1 MSRQFIA
8 AIILAVMA
16 ESTAMAKPDEV
27 GEAATGCAQTME
39 SVAFLT
45 GHWKSENPVNEEVW
59 LAPANGLMLGM
70 ARSLSANGASFEYLR
85 IEARDGAIVYVAQ
98 PGRAVSPTDFPMT
111 DCGPGFATFENPDH
125 DFPQR
130 LHYEMRGVGI
140 LTATVEGRDGHGVM
154 SGFTLIWTRVE

>member
-1 MSRQFIA
+1 MLRYIIA
-8 AIILAVMA
+8 AIILATMGEGA
-16 ESTAMAKPDEV
+16 AMAKPDEP
-27 GEAATGCAQTME
+27 GEPAPGCSQSME
-39 SVAFLT
+39 SVAFLA

-70 ARSLSANGASFEYLR
+70 ARSLSANGASFEFLR
-85 IEARDGAIVYVAQ
+85 IEARESGIVYVAL
-98 PGRAVSPTDFPMT
+98 PGRATSPTDFPLT

-130 LHYEMRGVGI
+130 LHYEMRGAGV